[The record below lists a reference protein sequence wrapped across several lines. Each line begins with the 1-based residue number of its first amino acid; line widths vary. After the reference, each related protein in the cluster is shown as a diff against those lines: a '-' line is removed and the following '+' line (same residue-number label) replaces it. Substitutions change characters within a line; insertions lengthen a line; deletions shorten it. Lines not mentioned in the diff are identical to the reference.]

1 VKQEIKKL
9 FIVSGEA
16 SGDLHGSNLVKELL
30 INSPELEIFAWGGDK
45 MAAAGAKILK
55 HYRDL
60 AFMGFY
66 EVIRNFPTIIRNF
79 GVIKKQ
85 ILDVNPKV
93 VVLMDYPGFNLRLL
107 SWLKQNDFIVIYYI
121 APQAW
126 AWKENR
132 VKKMAKYIDELLVI
146 LPFEEVFFRT
156 RGVKT
161 EFVGHPL
168 LQSKLESQ
176 NLKESRQIA
185 LLPGSR
191 KQEVEHILPLMLSV
205 QSEIS
210 DYKFVIAA
218 MSHIGESFYKR
229 IIGDK
234 KVVLIFDNSHEVIGN
249 SELALVS
256 SGTAT
261 LQTALAEVPQIVC
274 YKSGWLNYEL
284 GKRLIKV
291 PFISL
296 VNLIFGKEIVR
307 ELIQDNLN
315 TASLIAE
322 IKKLQDLNNRK
333 VLKENY
339 QSLRKLLGEKNA
351 SKRAA
356 EIILAHYP

>member
-1 VKQEIKKL
+1 VKQERKKL

-16 SGDLHGSNLVKELL
+16 SGDLHGSNLVKELHA
-30 INSPELEIFAWGGDK
+30 NSLDLEIFAWGGDK

-79 GVIKKQ
+79 GLIKKQ

-107 SWLKQNDFIVIYYI
+107 SWLKQNNFIVIYYI

-132 VKKMAKYIDELLVI
+132 VKKMAKYIDQLLVI
-146 LPFEEVFFRT
+146 LPFEEEFFT
-156 RGVKT
+156 SRGVKT

-168 LQSKLESQ
+168 LQTEGEKQESKNQ
-176 NLKESRQIA
+176 KNIA

-191 KQEVEHILPLMLSV
+191 KQEVEYILPVMLSI
-205 QSEIS
+205 QSKFS

-218 MSHIGESFYKR
+218 MSHIGEDFYHKF
-229 IIGDK
+229 IGDK
-234 KVVLIFDNSHEVIGN
+234 PVELIFDASDRVI
-249 SELALVS
+249 SSSDIALVS

-315 TASLIAE
+315 TSNLAME
-322 IKKLQDLNNRK
+322 VKKLIDKSNGNK
-333 VLKENY
+333 LKENY

-351 SKRAA
+351 SKRVAD
-356 EIILAHYP
+356 IILAYYP